1 MEEGYVE
8 VSPNLKLFYRWA
20 GEGPRT
26 VVIPAECIF
35 WPDLEPLAKGR
46 RLLLCDTRHRGRSD
60 QVEDLSLI
68 SIDADI
74 ADIESITSALDVETF
89 SLIGWSYLGVVAS
102 LYAMRHPQQIERLII
117 GGNLPPRHTP
127 PDKETVAKRTAAA
140 EDRARE
146 FHDEVERLR
155 KEKVDETDPTRF
167 RRAAMM
173 AELANRMGNPSA
185 LSQMRAT
192 PWELENEWSE
202 NANAHLDQIR
212 RSFPKVI
219 SEYRALKLETPTLV
233 MFGSEENTPIPAEPD
248 WSGQHADSRLLVLH
262 GAGHLPWLDAPEAFF
277 GAAEEFLSGGW
288 PPESTPIV
296 GQPVSTNV

>member
-1 MEEGYVE
+1 MDEGHVV
-8 VSPNLKLFYRWA
+8 VSPNLRLFYRWV
-20 GEGPRT
+20 GEGPQT
-26 VVIPAECIF
+26 VVILAECLL

-46 RLLLCDTRHRGRSD
+46 RLLFCDTRHRGRSD
-60 QVEDLSLI
+60 RVEDLSLI

-74 ADIESITSALDVETF
+74 ADIESITSTLGVETF
-89 SLIGWSYLGVVAS
+89 SLIGWSYLGVVAA
-102 LYAMRHPQQIERLII
+102 LYAMRHPHQIERLIM
-117 GGNLPPRHTP
+117 GGNLPPRRTP

-140 EDRARE
+140 EERARE

-173 AELANRMGNPSA
+173 AELANRMGNTSA
-185 LSQMRAT
+185 LLRMRAT

-202 NANAHLDQIR
+202 HANAHLDQIR

-219 SEYRALKLETPTLV
+219 AEYRALSLKTPTLV
-233 MFGSEENTPIPAEPD
+233 MFGSEENTPIPAKPD
-248 WSGQHADSRLLVLH
+248 WAGQHVDTRLLVLH

-277 GAAEEFLSGGW
+277 AGADEFLSGGW
-288 PPESTPIV
+288 PAEATPIV
-296 GQPVSTNV
+296 GEPASTNV